1 MGSSIEDIAR
11 SWLLDPVWQKVF
23 KHTFDILKDYVSYA
37 LVAVGAITL
46 SVRLLTTLSSGDLVC
61 IIIGVKNATE
71 ADLGPYPSGG
81 TLGMLN
87 YASTDPLCIRAVF
100 SYFMEY
106 MPYII
111 LLQTLVLIVVE
122 KFSFKIPKVF
132 QKVERFYTNIVE
144 ESLFGKDPDVAED
157 MTDPKSRTDAI
168 SRMRQRNEI
177 CISLKRSSKIYNAYN
192 MKNFCEVAIVV
203 FLLMVN
209 LGVEVA
215 AEIRNVSAALCVIP
229 VKAFPGVVDYEG
241 EVVFQCRGKKSEFFF
256 LMLWIQSA
264 FLAAHGALSLGA
276 LVWCWK
282 FRDVSNLLRKI
293 ENMRRSEW
301 EPSLVGEGGGKDFLF
316 LFDLLAHNCGLEST
330 LRVLTHSDDYFY
342 QICKPNLD
350 ENCLFVE
357 EDKLKVSWLPA
368 DIEKW
373 LRSALSRG
381 EPTQGSIALE
391 SYEVTVFP
399 AETVRNTRTLPV
411 KNFTKDNMNEEYSA
425 WFYDLSGG
433 RTEYVLTIACII
445 GKSRMRGEKVI
456 TSLVPYGPERPR
468 NGILEKS
475 GTNQVEIFW
484 DPPKGEFTKYVM
496 CIDKAE
502 IANPEKVGPLLRRN
516 SSLNIVQ
523 MTKEAYE
530 KGDVLPDSGEFDQS
544 NLRQIELSS
553 KLVRYTILGLDPGE
567 LYTVELSTKTG
578 NVHTRQPIRENVMT
592 RPLPPSALSVTEV
605 TSESCLVQWV
615 APGRHS
621 CLKEFHVK
629 VAAGDGKLF
638 RKVTLSRTRKS
649 FPFGSMLPASDYDIS
664 VSSICVSKHR
674 REESEEERISMTTTP
689 EPVRN
694 LHMEHASP
702 NSMTAKWDPPSSR
715 STHQQFKYR
724 LLVEN
729 PGAKFAQAIDVP
741 GDKTQFNI
749 SKLPDP
755 EGSGQTYT
763 IRMFITVITQRENLV
778 QSEAVEAFFHTIPH
792 KPTNVRIS
800 DPEAREIR

>member
-11 SWLLDPVWQKVF
+11 SWLLDPAWQKVF

-111 LLQTLVLIVVE
+111 LLQTLFLIVVE

-192 MKNFCEVAIVV
+192 MKNLCEVAVVV

-215 AEIRNVSAALCVIP
+215 AEIKNISAAICVIP
-229 VKAFPGVVDYEG
+229 VEAFPGVVDTEG
-241 EVVFQCRGKKSEFFF
+241 ELVFQCRGKKAEFFF

-264 FLAAHGALSLGA
+264 LLAAHGTLSLGA
-276 LVWCWK
+276 LIWCWK
-282 FRDVSNLLRKI
+282 FRDVSSLLRKI
-293 ENMRRSEW
+293 DKMRRSEW
-301 EPSLVGEGGGKDFLF
+301 EPSLNGEEGGGKDFLF

-342 QICKPNLD
+342 EICKPNLD
-350 ENCLFVE
+350 ENCLLVE

-373 LRSALSRG
+373 LRRAVGKG
-381 EPTQGSIALE
+381 EPSQGSIALE
-391 SYEVTVFP
+391 SYEVTVYP

-411 KNFTKDNMNEEYSA
+411 KNLTKENMNGEYSA

-433 RTEYVLTIACII
+433 KTEYVLTIACII

-468 NGILEKS
+468 NGIVEKS
-475 GTNQVEIFW
+475 GTNKVEIFW
-484 DPPKGEFTKYVM
+484 DPPKGDFTKYVL
-496 CIDKAE
+496 CIDRAE
-502 IANPEKVGPLLRRN
+502 VSHPGASRRN

-523 MTKEAYE
+523 VTSEARE
-530 KGDVLPDSGEFDQS
+530 KGEVRPDAAEFDQS
-544 NLRQIELSS
+544 NLRRIELSS

-567 LYTVELSTKTG
+567 LYTVELGTKTG
-578 NVHTRQPIRENVMT
+578 SVHTRQPIRDDTYMT
-592 RPLPPSALSVTEV
+592 SALR
-605 TSESCLVQWV
+605 
-615 APGRHS
+615 G
-621 CLKEFHVK
+621 
-629 VAAGDGKLF
+629 
-638 RKVTLSRTRKS
+638 
-649 FPFGSMLPASDYDIS
+649 
-664 VSSICVSKHR
+664 
-674 REESEEERISMTTTP
+674 
-689 EPVRN
+689 
-694 LHMEHASP
+694 
-702 NSMTAKWDPPSSR
+702 
-715 STHQQFKYR
+715 
-724 LLVEN
+724 
-729 PGAKFAQAIDVP
+729 
-741 GDKTQFNI
+741 
-749 SKLPDP
+749 
-755 EGSGQTYT
+755 
-763 IRMFITVITQRENLV
+763 
-778 QSEAVEAFFHTIPH
+778 
-792 KPTNVRIS
+792 
-800 DPEAREIR
+800 